1 MGIMLELSCF
11 SPIEMKEERALI
23 EQTMGSFFQAIEDKD
38 VSLLATVMS
47 TEDGSENIGLI
58 SEGRIQ
64 GWKSYRD
71 SAAVFFRRAGKIEFY
86 IKEMTTTLHHTG
98 SVAWASGKGEGATP
112 GPEKEKAGIW
122 FTAVL
127 ENRGNSWIL
136 FQTHFAAVLLD

>member
-71 SAAVFFRRAGKIEFY
+71 SAAVFFRRTGKIEFY

-98 SVAWASGKGEGATP
+98 SVAWVSGKVDAAMT

-127 ENRGNSWIL
+127 EKRGHRWIL